1 MNKSLRL
8 IETLRVAISHLW
20 AERKIIGG
28 LLAIVVSIDVA
39 LELLQPTFG
48 DENKET
54 GWFVFVFA
62 LSLQAFV
69 YTWFA
74 VRVHR
79 LIIGVANPI
88 QGTFTWKGRE
98 ARFFAGL
105 GASVLF
111 LFIVGFLMAGIV
123 LGAVAVVAPRD
134 LSENW
139 VAFFSVLAFMPAA
152 YLLARL
158 IVLLPAIAI
167 DRKQSVQSV
176 QWALRLTQGYGWRLM
191 LLLWGLPALLYSMF
205 MVFPLDIWL
214 DSLFGILFLN
224 LLYGITT
231 SIEVAVLSITFKVLG
246 GLVEPCH
253 EQTVPQQ

>member
-54 GWFVFVFA
+54 GWFVFA

-98 ARFFAGL
+98 TWFFAWL
-105 GASVLF
+105 LASVSF
-111 LFIVGFLMAGIV
+111 LLIVGFLMVGIV
-123 LGAVAVVAPRD
+123 LGAVAVVAPHD
-134 LSENW
+134 LSDNG
-139 VAFFSVLAFMPAA
+139 VAFFSVLAFLPAA

-158 IVLLPAIAI
+158 MVLLPAIAI
-167 DRKQSVQSV
+167 DRKQSVQ
-176 QWALRLTQGYGWRLM
+176 WAWRLTQGYGWRLM
-191 LLLWGLPALLYSMF
+191 LLLWGMPALLISMF
-205 MVFPLDIWL
+205 MVLPLDVWL
-214 DSLFGILFLN
+214 DSLLGTIVLHSV
-224 LLYGITT
+224 YGIAT

-246 GLVEPCH
+246 GLDEAYH
-253 EQTVPQQ
+253 GQTVPQQ

>member
-39 LELLQPTFG
+39 LELLQPTFD
-48 DENKET
+48 DEDKET
-54 GWFVFVFA
+54 GWFVFV

-98 ARFFAGL
+98 TWFFAWL
-105 GASVLF
+105 LASVSF
-111 LFIVGFLMAGIV
+111 LLIVGFLMVGIV
-123 LGAVAVVAPRD
+123 LGAVAVVAPHD
-134 LSENW
+134 LSDNG
-139 VAFFSVLAFMPAA
+139 VAFFSVLAFLPAA

-158 IVLLPAIAI
+158 MVLLPAIAI
-167 DRKQSVQSV
+167 DRKQSVQ
-176 QWALRLTQGYGWRLM
+176 WAWRLTQGYGWRLM
-191 LLLWGLPALLYSMF
+191 LLLWGMPALLISMF
-205 MVFPLDIWL
+205 MVLPLDVWL
-214 DSLFGILFLN
+214 DSLLGTIVLHSV
-224 LLYGITT
+224 YGIAT

-246 GLVEPCH
+246 GLDEAYH
-253 EQTVPQQ
+253 GQTVPQQ